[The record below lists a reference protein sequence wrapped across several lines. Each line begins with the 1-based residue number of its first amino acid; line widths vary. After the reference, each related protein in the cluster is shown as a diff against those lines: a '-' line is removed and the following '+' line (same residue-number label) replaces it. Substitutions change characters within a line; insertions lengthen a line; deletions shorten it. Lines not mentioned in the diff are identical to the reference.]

1 MKRRCEHDARDLR
14 GGGRAL
20 RSRGRSRLLIHAGI
34 AALMLGDHTAATT
47 ATVRAAATTQAGGDG
62 VTVPR
67 PWSSGPTPTPGPVD
81 RGPPRPPHWRPSA
94 RRTPAARTTGP
105 VISSGPR
112 DVRRGHRRRGRLPG
126 ARRGRPLLRPR
137 PRARPARRA
146 GPVRA
151 RLPRPEHRH
160 FATSAARLRALAG
173 FGPGHGHRAI
183 RHIATPHYV
192 EAAVRTGYTRVA
204 RVAHADYDHWARTV
218 RSPDDLALSARCRAL
233 LASGAEAVE
242 HYRTALDLHASGTRD
257 FETSNAPA
265 RSCCSAVR
273 YGGCGTGRRPVTGCT
288 APSRRSSTSVR
299 RSVRRR
305 RGPNSASWGSPP
317 ARCGAPTIP
326 SPASPRSS

>member
-1 MKRRCEHDARDLR
+1 MFAAVTGDEDVCRERAEAARSYALAR
-14 GGGRAL
+14 GLGRP
-20 RSRGRSRLLIHAGI
+20 
-34 AALMLGDHTAATT
+34 AALALFALAFLDLSTGRFAA
-47 ATVRAAATTQAGGDG
+47 
-62 VTVPR
+62 
-67 PWSSGPTPTPGPVD
+67 
-81 RGPPRPPHWRPSA
+81 
-94 RRTPAARTTGP
+94 
-105 VISSGPR
+105 
-112 DVRRGHRRRGRLPG
+112 
-126 ARRGRPLLRPR
+126 
-137 PRARPARRA
+137 
-146 GPVRA
+146 
-151 RLPRPEHRH
+151 
-160 FATSAARLRALAG
+160 SAARLRALAG

-317 ARCGAPTIP
+317 PRCGAPTIS